1 MKKSFLKICGRRLP
15 ADWNRREPMTSP
27 AGRNAI
33 TTEELVKVYAHSER
47 PALDGLTLNVARGSI
62 FGLLGPNGAGKTTA
76 ISILST
82 LLQPTAGRATVL
94 GHDVVQQAEA
104 VRRLIGFVPQD
115 IALYPSMTARENLS
129 YFAQILRIPA
139 RRVKERVGECLE
151 LVGLTDCADRRV
163 ATYSGGMKRRTN
175 LAVGILHEPEILF
188 LDEPTVGI
196 DAQSRNL
203 ILNRLVELKIA
214 GMTLF
219 YTTHHME
226 EAQQLCDEVAIVDS
240 GRVIAGGPPSQLVG
254 DAADC
259 ENLEELFLLL
269 TGKQLRD

>member
-1 MKKSFLKICGRRLP
+1 MSVS
-15 ADWNRREPMTSP
+15 ADK
-27 AGRNAI
+27 NAI
-33 TTEELVKVYAHSER
+33 STENLVKVYVHADR
-47 PALDGLTLNVARGSI
+47 PALDGLNLNVARGTS

-82 LLQPTAGRATVL
+82 LLQPTAGKATVL
-94 GHDVVQQAEA
+94 GYDVVKQAKA
-104 VRRLIGFVPQD
+104 IRCLIGFVPQD
-115 IALYPSMTARENLS
+115 IALYPSLTAWENLR
-129 YFAQILRIPA
+129 YFAQVLRIPM

-203 ILNRLVELKIA
+203 ILERLVQLKRA

-226 EAQQLCDEVAIVDS
+226 EARQLCDEVAIVDA
-240 GRVIAGGPPSQLVG
+240 GRVIAGGTPAQLVG
-254 DAADC
+254 DAAGCD
-259 ENLEELFLLL
+259 NLEELFLSL
-269 TGKQLRD
+269 TGKQVRD

>member
-1 MKKSFLKICGRRLP
+1 MIVS
-15 ADWNRREPMTSP
+15 ADK
-27 AGRNAI
+27 NAI
-33 TTEELVKVYAHSER
+33 TTENLVKVYAHADR
-47 PALDGLTLNVARGSI
+47 PALDGLNLNVARGMS

-82 LLQPTAGRATVL
+82 LLQPTAGKATVL
-94 GHDVVQQAEA
+94 GYDVVKQAQA
-104 VRRLIGFVPQD
+104 IRCLIGFVPQD
-115 IALYPSMTARENLS
+115 IALYPSLTARENLC
-129 YFAQILRIPA
+129 YFAHILRIPA
-139 RRVKERVGECLE
+139 RRVNERVGECLE

-203 ILNRLVELKIA
+203 ILERLVELKIA

-226 EAQQLCDEVAIVDS
+226 EARQLCDEVAIVDA
-240 GRVIAGGPPSQLVG
+240 GRVIAGGAPSQLIG

-259 ENLEELFLLL
+259 DNLEELFLSL
-269 TGKQLRD
+269 TGKQVRD